1 MTAIAA
7 VVAAVSAGAKPP
19 GVIASE
25 PRERAGG
32 AERGVWGP
40 ASDAAG
46 GSAGA
51 KPPGFSQDPQKPAP
65 AAVAGRWA
73 AALDIESMGIANVTL
88 VFTQEGAKLGGTYTG
103 RYGTF
108 PLEGSIEGR
117 KLSFTVYLKT
127 DAGDSAM
134 YFTGEVAE
142 DGRTMKGGLT
152 IEGMGDATWSAKR
165 QPDE

>member
-1 MTAIAA
+1 MRRTLTMAAVAGALA
-7 VVAAVSAGAKPP
+7 VVAAQTT
-19 GVIASE
+19 
-25 PRERAGG
+25 RA
-32 AERGVWGP
+32 
-40 ASDAAG
+40 
-46 GSAGA
+46 
-51 KPPGFSQDPQKPAP
+51 QDPPTPAPAP

-88 VFTQEGAKLGGTYTG
+88 VFTQEAAKLGGTYTG

-108 PLEGSIEGR
+108 PLEGSIEAR

-165 QPDE
+165 QPDK